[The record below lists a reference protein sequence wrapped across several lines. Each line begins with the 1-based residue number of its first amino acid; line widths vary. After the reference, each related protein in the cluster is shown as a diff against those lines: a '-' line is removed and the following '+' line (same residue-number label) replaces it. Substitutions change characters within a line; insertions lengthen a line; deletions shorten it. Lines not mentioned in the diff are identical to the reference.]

1 MRLVICAATFTLVGT
16 FLRKQEM
23 KKREKYLNMLLKPAN
38 LVETSVLDN
47 VSEGIVTIK
56 YKQGKQIKIEIL
68 TQKALTLLFKGAKN
82 VIMGSNIMIPEDLQK
97 NLIS

>member
-1 MRLVICAATFTLVGT
+1 
-16 FLRKQEM
+16 M
-23 KKREKYLNMLLKPAN
+23 KKREKYLKMLFKPAN

-47 VSEGIVTIK
+47 LSEGIVTLK
-56 YKQGKQIKIEIL
+56 YKQGKQIKIETL

-82 VIMGSNIMIPEDLQK
+82 LLMGSNVMIPEDLQK